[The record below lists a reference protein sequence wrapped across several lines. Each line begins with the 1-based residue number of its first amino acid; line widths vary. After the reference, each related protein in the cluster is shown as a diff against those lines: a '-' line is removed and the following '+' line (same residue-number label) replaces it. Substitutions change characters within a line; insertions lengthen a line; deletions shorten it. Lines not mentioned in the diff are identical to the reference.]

1 MNLTSM
7 DVMELDAALRSYEAT
22 QSQDAKLDVIVNAT
36 VYTYLINRHID
47 KENLVVFS
55 FGEREF
61 KGRNP
66 WNCRC

>member
-22 QSQDAKLDVIVNAT
+22 QSQDVKLDVIVNAT